1 MEEFMELGKDRG
13 LYKKILKEGLEILNE
28 TNKNIIISYKLILGD
43 GTFIEE
49 KLNYLFDTNDETNLL
64 GLRIGI
70 LTMRK
75 GEKAI
80 FVMRFDYGLGE
91 ILKNNQKNYSSVIAC
106 VDLIDFN

>member
-1 MEEFMELGKDRG
+1 MEEFTEISKDRG
-13 LYKKILKEGLEILNE
+13 LYKKTLREGMELLKENNRKIKINYKIILE
-28 TNKNIIISYKLILGD
+28 D

-49 KLNYLFDTNDETNLL
+49 KFNEIFDFEDENRFL

-70 LTMRK
+70 KTMKK

-91 ILKNNQKNYSSVIAC
+91 IMKNNQKNYSSVIAC
-106 VDLIDFN
+106 VDLIDF